1 MVVDANVVEDDVR
14 VTGIVGLVDIE
25 DKVEETV
32 VVLGAVELV
41 VRSVG
46 LKCGLVYSLSFE
58 NLFIRLAMGSLKE
71 RLVNPRPS

>member
-1 MVVDANVVEDDVR
+1 MVVDADVVEDDVR

-25 DKVEETV
+25 DKVEKTV